1 MTTYE
6 SEIKTIIRPQEQIF
20 NTLSNFE
27 NIKKIQESSEEN
39 REKISSYFEDFES
52 DVDSVH
58 FNVTGIGK
66 VGFRIIEREHF
77 KTIKLEA
84 ENSPIQANGWIQLV
98 KIDDNQTKMKLTVK
112 ADLPMMIKMM
122 VDKKIKSGINTIADA
137 LTTILESNVIITTPN
152 EENLGK
158 DNASR

>member
-6 SEIKTIIRPQEQIF
+6 SEIKTIIRSQEQIF

-27 NIKKIQESSEEN
+27 NIKKFQESSEEN
-39 REKISSYFEDFES
+39 REKIGTYFNNFES
-52 DVDSVH
+52 DADSVH
-58 FNVTGIGK
+58 FDVTGMGK
-66 VGFRIIEREHF
+66 VGFRIVQREHF

-98 KIDDNQTKMKLTVK
+98 KIDDNQTKMKLTIK

-137 LTTILESNVIITTPN
+137 LTTILESNVITTMSN